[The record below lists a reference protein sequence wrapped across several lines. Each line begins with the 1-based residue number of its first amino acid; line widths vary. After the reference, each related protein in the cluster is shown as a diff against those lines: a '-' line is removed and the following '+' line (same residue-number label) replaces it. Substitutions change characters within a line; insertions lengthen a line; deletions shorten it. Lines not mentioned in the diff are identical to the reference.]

1 MSSLTNSYHTIIVG
15 SSPLLLLKALQAAK
29 CGYSVL
35 VLDQDCQ
42 IGGSWKPFLYD
53 GIPFEGACH
62 LLSKSS
68 SLKKILD
75 PLSIQ
80 LSRVK
85 RPICIVYKNKFYS
98 LTNPFD
104 KLRLRLVTYVHG
116 NSSINPIRF
125 LIFLLR
131 ETFQSFHGY
140 YYFKSGSPHMLEQLF
155 KLSTLCGADFKF
167 GCCVSS
173 IEKISNCYTV
183 KLVDG
188 RAFHSQYVF
197 HGLGLL
203 LPPDQAS
210 KYIISY
216 FIRIPLS
223 CTLPDFF
230 YLKFIDTSYIKRFSS
245 IGHTR
250 DFKLFILES
259 VEVDSP
265 DPIEVRRCLTIF

>member
-35 VLDQDCQ
+35 VLDKDCQ

-80 LSRVK
+80 LSRVT
-85 RPICIVYKNKFYS
+85 RPICIVYKNKFYT

-116 NSSINPIRF
+116 NSSIKPI
-125 LIFLLR
+125 
-131 ETFQSFHGY
+131 
-140 YYFKSGSPHMLEQLF
+140 LF
-155 KLSTLCGADFKF
+155 
-167 GCCVSS
+167 
-173 IEKISNCYTV
+173 
-183 KLVDG
+183 
-188 RAFHSQYVF
+188 
-197 HGLGLL
+197 
-203 LPPDQAS
+203 
-210 KYIISY
+210 
-216 FIRIPLS
+216 
-223 CTLPDFF
+223 
-230 YLKFIDTSYIKRFSS
+230 
-245 IGHTR
+245 
-250 DFKLFILES
+250 
-259 VEVDSP
+259 
-265 DPIEVRRCLTIF
+265 